1 MLVVTEA
8 EELRKMIR
16 EETETAVKRSLVTVH
31 ASPTGSADPEA
42 ILTYEDAAALVGR
55 KPDTIRAWTVRR
67 KGQQPRLR
75 RYKCGRAAGVKRGEL
90 LAAWQSEGA
99 ADVGEG
105 MSADDEA
112 EAIVSGKVKRGKR

>member
-1 MLVVTEA
+1 
-8 EELRKMIR
+8 
-16 EETETAVKRSLVTVH
+16 
-31 ASPTGSADPEA
+31 
-42 ILTYEDAAALVGR
+42 
-55 KPDTIRAWTVRR
+55 
-67 KGQQPRLR
+67 
-75 RYKCGRAAGVKRGEL
+75 VKRGEL